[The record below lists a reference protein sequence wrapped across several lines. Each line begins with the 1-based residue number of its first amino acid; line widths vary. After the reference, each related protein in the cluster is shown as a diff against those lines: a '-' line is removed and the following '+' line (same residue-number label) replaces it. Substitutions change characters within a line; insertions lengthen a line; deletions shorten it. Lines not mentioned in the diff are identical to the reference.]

1 VTRRLVVLVLAGWLA
16 ALCGGAR
23 ADDDPGSV
31 LPAAAACAERLRSAE
46 QRAERADDGE
56 KAVRLAEVCADLAAE
71 LEARVWGEA
80 LVSTSAE
87 DLSARSFGELVKL
100 IEHYERTGSE
110 TSAFRVDE
118 LARIVESFG
127 ALDPV
132 AELSPWERIVRF
144 VRQRL
149 GLDENGD
156 ASRLL
161 NWLRRIAIPDEWQRG
176 IVATLGILAA
186 AVVIVVVAHELAAR
200 RAARTGGR
208 SDREAEA
215 PRSRPGG
222 IDDIA
227 RAPSASQPPLLL
239 SLLLARLR
247 ERFGD
252 AVRESMTPR
261 ELAAAVGA
269 LGLSHRDDFD
279 VVATAA
285 ERVTFAGWVPRP
297 DDAAAVLAG
306 ARAVLNE
313 LDGRAAGG

>member
-1 VTRRLVVLVLAGWLA
+1 LRRRRHRRRAGALPVARRCDRSPRGGRRADAAALRAPHGPLCGGEAAARGSGHRSAPRRRRSVTRRLVVLVLAGWLA

-176 IVATLGILAA
+176 IVATLGILA
-186 AVVIVVVAHELAAR
+186 
-200 RAARTGGR
+200 
-208 SDREAEA
+208 
-215 PRSRPGG
+215 
-222 IDDIA
+222 
-227 RAPSASQPPLLL
+227 
-239 SLLLARLR
+239 
-247 ERFGD
+247 
-252 AVRESMTPR
+252 
-261 ELAAAVGA
+261 
-269 LGLSHRDDFD
+269 
-279 VVATAA
+279 
-285 ERVTFAGWVPRP
+285 
-297 DDAAAVLAG
+297 
-306 ARAVLNE
+306 
-313 LDGRAAGG
+313 